1 MLEQKDFDI
10 LKNMMETVMDEK
22 LAKSEEHIM
31 DKVETVV
38 DEKLAKSED
47 RMMAKVDKKLT
58 KSENLILDELERTRN
73 ILENRIEKVEKN
85 LDELNQYYRIS
96 KLEND
101 NIALL
106 LKMSD
111 DLSRRIEKLENRTA

>member
-22 LAKSEEHIM
+22 LAKSEE
-31 DKVETVV
+31 
-38 DEKLAKSED
+38 